1 VWSEIKSVTIAPQQ
15 ADVESFAAYMEQY
28 KQLLQVEQTAI
39 EVL

>member
-1 VWSEIKSVTIAPQQ
+1 MALL
-15 ADVESFAAYMEQY
+15 AAYAAYMEQY